1 LRESPSPLF
10 NSRGINELK
19 PLKFIPI
26 LKRLRWGGRR
36 LGDLLGKSIG
46 PDADYAESWEVC
58 DHGADQSVVGSG
70 PWSGWSLRRLVR
82 EQGIALLGRHAG
94 ILQFPLLIKFLDAR
108 DRLSVQV
115 HPNDDQARRLVPGE
129 CGKTEAWVILAAGPD
144 SCVFAGLRP
153 AVDEAR
159 LRWAARQGSIAD
171 CLHRVP
177 VAAGDCLFIPA
188 GTVHA
193 IGEGIVLAE
202 VQQSSNVTF
211 RLFDWNRTGSDGK
224 PRPLH
229 LEQALACIDFSRG
242 PVNKITPIM
251 AADPGPHS
259 EELVKCRYF
268 TMRRQTSAEPI
279 TISDD
284 RRCHIVMVLSGE
296 LHCAGSEPEGR
307 QTLAVGETAL
317 VPASALPLTLVPQ
330 SPAVFLDVFWD

>member
-1 LRESPSPLF
+1 LD
-10 NSRGINELK
+10 

-58 DHGADQSVVGSG
+58 DHGADQSVVASG
-70 PWSGWSLRRLVR
+70 PWSGWSLQRLVR
-82 EQGIALLGRHAG
+82 EQGVDLLGQHAG
-94 ILQFPLLIKFLDAR
+94 ILQFPLLMKFLDAR

-115 HPNDDQARRLVPGE
+115 HPNDDQARQLIPGE
-129 CGKTEAWVILAAGPD
+129 RGKTEAWVILEAGPE
-144 SCVFAGLRP
+144 SCVYTGLRP
-153 AVDEAR
+153 GVNEAL
-159 LRWAARQGSIAD
+159 LRRAAHQGSIAD

-202 VQQSSNVTF
+202 VQQSSDVTF
-211 RLFDWNRTGSDGK
+211 RLFDWNRTGSDGR

-229 LEQALACIDFSRG
+229 LEQAITCINFSRG
-242 PVNKITPIM
+242 PVDKVTPAPTAI
-251 AADPGPHS
+251 PGPHT
-259 EELVKCRYF
+259 EELVSCPHF
-268 TMRRQTSAEPI
+268 TIRRHTSAEPI

-284 RRCHIVMVLSGE
+284 RRCHIIMVLNGLLQGAE
-296 LHCAGSEPEGR
+296 TGPEGR
-307 QTLAVGETAL
+307 LTLAVGATAL
-317 VPASALPLTLVPQ
+317 IPASALPRPLIPRT
-330 SPAVFLDVFWD
+330 PAAFLDVFWD

>member
-1 LRESPSPLF
+1 LEPV
-10 NSRGINELK
+10 
-19 PLKFIPI
+19 KFIPI

-36 LGDLLGKSIG
+36 LGELLGKSIG
-46 PDADYAESWEVC
+46 PNADYAESWEVC
-58 DHGADQSVVGSG
+58 DHGADQSIVESG

-82 EQGIALLGRHAG
+82 EQGILLLGRHGG

-115 HPNDDQARRLVPGE
+115 HPTDDLARRLVPGE
-129 CGKTEAWVILAAGPD
+129 RGQPGESGKTEAWVILEAGPE
-144 SCVFAGLRP
+144 SCVYAGLRP
-153 AVDEAR
+153 AVDEAL
-159 LRWAARQGSIAD
+159 LRRAAKQGSIAD

-177 VAAGDCLFIPA
+177 VKAGDCLFIPA

-202 VQQSSNVTF
+202 VQQSSDVTF

-229 LEQALACIDFSRG
+229 LEQALACTDFSRG
-242 PVNKITPIM
+242 PVNQIAPVV
-251 AADPGPHS
+251 AADPEPRT

-268 TMRRQTSAEPI
+268 TMRRHTVTEAM

-284 RRCHIVMVLSGE
+284 RRCHVIVVLSGALHTGGSGRE
-296 LHCAGSEPEGR
+296 LQCP
-307 QTLAVGETAL
+307 LAVGETAL
-317 VPASALPLTLVPQ
+317 IPASALPLSLIPRI
-330 SPAVFLDVFWD
+330 PAVFLDVFWD